1 MTDYWIGVDTGGTF
15 TDLVLVDRDA
25 NHRVSFKLP
34 TTPDDPALGI
44 LSGVR
49 SILDLAEADGVDVS
63 FLGHGT
69 TLGTNA
75 ILTGRTAPTGMITTQ
90 GFRDILEL
98 GRQRRPSFYDIE
110 VAKPTPPA
118 TRDHIIEVAERLDEC
133 GGVVMPLDEDGVRDA
148 ARQLQAD
155 GVTAVAICFMHAYA
169 NPDHEARAAAIVREV
184 WPDAF
189 VCASSDILREFREF
203 ERFATTTVN
212 ASLLPVMDEYLRR
225 FEAGLAELGVSVPP
239 LVMQSNGG
247 AVSPAT
253 VRAAPVNTFFS
264 GPAGGVIATVA
275 LGKSLAM
282 ENLVSFD
289 MGGTSTDVCL
299 VKDGAPAKR
308 NVRDMAGFPVRIPT
322 LDLHTIGAGGG
333 SIAWA
338 DPGGLLKVG
347 PHSAGA
353 TPGPALYG
361 LGGEDATVT
370 DANVVLGR
378 LSGGALI
385 GGAMTVYPEK
395 SYEAV
400 ARLGEK
406 IELDPIATA
415 AGIIEIVNVNMMG
428 AVRAVSIEKGE
439 DPRHYALVAF
449 GGAGPL
455 HAAGVAA
462 EMGMDTVVIPT
473 RPGILSALGLLDADV
488 RGDFSI
494 TRLVALTLENTAALR
509 DGAVDLMARGAAWRV
524 AERLNEDSVEISW
537 TADLRYI
544 GQAFELMAPILT
556 LSGTPDFDEATLA
569 ALRAEFHRQH
579 ASINGYAM
587 EGHAVE
593 MVNLRLS
600 VAAIRPSAGGV
611 EILGD
616 GADVEETIRPVWF
629 PETGFVETPVRD
641 RASLTPDQRIA
652 GPMIVEQMDTTLVIP
667 PAATAIV
674 QPSGDL
680 TLHLGGT
687 QT

>member
-1 MTDYWIGVDTGGTF
+1 MADYWIGVDTGGTF

-25 NHRVSFKLP
+25 NRRVAFKLP
-34 TTPDDPALGI
+34 TTPDDPAHGI

-49 SILDLAEADGVDVS
+49 ALLDMANADSADVS

-75 ILTGRTAPTGMITTQ
+75 ILTGRASVTGMITTQ

-118 TRDHIIEVAERLDEC
+118 TRDHIVEVAERLDER
-133 GGVVMPLDEDGVRDA
+133 GAVVTPLDEDGVRAA
-148 ARQLQAD
+148 ARRLRDA
-155 GVTAVAICFMHAYA
+155 GVTAIAICFMHAYA

-184 WPDAF
+184 WPDSF
-189 VCASSDILREFREF
+189 VCASSDILREFREL
-203 ERFATTTVN
+203 ERFATTAVN
-212 ASLLPVMDEYLRR
+212 ASLLPVMDDYLRR
-225 FEAGLAELGVSVPP
+225 FEDGLRDLGVAAAP

-247 AVSPAT
+247 AVSTTA

-264 GPAGGVIATVA
+264 GPAGGVIATVE
-275 LGKSLAM
+275 LGRRLRM

-308 NVRDMAGFPVRIPT
+308 NVREIAGFPVRIPT

-353 TPGPALYG
+353 NPGPALYG
-361 LGGEDATVT
+361 LGGVDATVT

-378 LSGGALI
+378 LSGAALI

-395 SYEAV
+395 SHDAV
-400 ARLGEK
+400 ARLGAQ
-406 IELDPIATA
+406 IGLDPIATA

-439 DPRHYALVAF
+439 DPRHYALTAF

-455 HAAGVAA
+455 HAAGVAV
-462 EMGMDTVVIPT
+462 EMGMDTVVVPT

-488 RGDFSI
+488 RGDFSV
-494 TRLVALTLENTAALR
+494 TRLVPLTVDSAGALR
-509 DGAVDLMARGAAWRV
+509 DGAEILAARGVAWRT
-524 AERLNEDSVEISW
+524 AEGLDADKVMTTW
-537 TADLRYI
+537 TADLRYA
-544 GQAFELMAPILT
+544 GQAFELM
-556 LSGTPDFDEATLA
+556 GTIPAQAGLPAFDADTLA
-569 ALRAEFHRQH
+569 GLVAGFHRSH
-579 ASINGYAM
+579 DAVNGYAM
-587 EGHAVE
+587 DGHAVE
-593 MVNLRLS
+593 LVNLRLS

-611 EILGD
+611 ESGGD
-616 GADVEETIRPVWF
+616 EEETAASLRPVWF
-629 PETGFVETPVRD
+629 VETGFVETPVRD
-641 RASLTPDQRIA
+641 RASLAPGSTVE

-674 QPSGDL
+674 QADGDL
-680 TLHLGGT
+680 ILRLGKGA
-687 QT
+687 

>member
-1 MTDYWIGVDTGGTF
+1 MTDTWIGVDTGGTF

-25 NHRVSFKLP
+25 NRRVAFKLP
-34 TTPDDPALGI
+34 TTPDDPAQGI

-49 SILDLAEADGVDVS
+49 ALLDKANANSANVS

-75 ILTGRTAPTGMITTQ
+75 ILTGRAAVTGMIATQ

-118 TRDHIIEVAERLDEC
+118 TRDHIVEVAERLDER
-133 GGVVMPLDEDGVRDA
+133 GAVVTPLDEDGVRAAALRLRDA
-148 ARQLQAD
+148 
-155 GVTAVAICFMHAYA
+155 GVAAVAVCFMHAYA

-184 WPDAF
+184 WPEAF

-203 ERFATTTVN
+203 ERFATTAVN
-212 ASLLPVMDEYLRR
+212 ASLLPVMDDYLRR
-225 FEAGLAELGVSVPP
+225 FEDGLNVLGVAAAP

-247 AVSPAT
+247 AVSTAT

-264 GPAGGVIATVA
+264 GPAGGVIATVE
-275 LGKSLAM
+275 LGRRLRM

-308 NVRDMAGFPVRIPT
+308 NVREIAGFPVRIPT

-353 TPGPALYG
+353 NPGPALYG
-361 LGGEDATVT
+361 LGGVDATVT

-378 LSGGALI
+378 LSGAALI

-395 SYEAV
+395 SHEAV
-400 ARLGEK
+400 ARLGAQ
-406 IELDPIATA
+406 IGLDPIATA

-439 DPRHYALVAF
+439 DPRHYALTAF

-455 HAAGVAA
+455 HAAGVAV
-462 EMGMDTVVIPT
+462 EMGMDTVVVPT

-488 RGDFSI
+488 RGDFSV
-494 TRLVALTLENTAALR
+494 TRLVPLTVDSADALR
-509 DGAVDLMARGAAWRV
+509 DGAEILAARGVEWRT
-524 AERLNEDSVEISW
+524 AEGLDAGKVTTTW
-537 TADLRYI
+537 TADLRYA
-544 GQAFELMAPILT
+544 GQAFELM
-556 LSGTPDFDEATLA
+556 GTIPAQAELPAFDSETLA
-569 ALRAEFHRQH
+569 GLIAEFHRSH
-579 ASINGYAM
+579 DSVNGYAM
-587 EGHAVE
+587 DGHAVE
-593 MVNLRLS
+593 LVNLRLS

-611 EILGD
+611 ESGGD
-616 GADVEETIRPVWF
+616 EEETIASLRPVWF
-629 PETGFVETPVRD
+629 VETGFVETPVRN
-641 RASLTPDQRIA
+641 RASLAPGSTVE

-674 QPSGDL
+674 QPDGDL
-680 TLHLGGT
+680 ILRLGKGA
-687 QT
+687 

>member
-1 MTDYWIGVDTGGTF
+1 
-15 TDLVLVDRDA
+15 
-25 NHRVSFKLP
+25 
-34 TTPDDPALGI
+34 
-44 LSGVR
+44 
-49 SILDLAEADGVDVS
+49 
-63 FLGHGT
+63 
-69 TLGTNA
+69 
-75 ILTGRTAPTGMITTQ
+75 
-90 GFRDILEL
+90 
-98 GRQRRPSFYDIE
+98 
-110 VAKPTPPA
+110 
-118 TRDHIIEVAERLDEC
+118 
-133 GGVVMPLDEDGVRDA
+133 
-148 ARQLQAD
+148 
-155 GVTAVAICFMHAYA
+155 
-169 NPDHEARAAAIVREV
+169 
-184 WPDAF
+184 
-189 VCASSDILREFREF
+189 
-203 ERFATTTVN
+203 
-212 ASLLPVMDEYLRR
+212 
-225 FEAGLAELGVSVPP
+225 
-239 LVMQSNGG
+239 
-247 AVSPAT
+247 
-253 VRAAPVNTFFS
+253 
-264 GPAGGVIATVA
+264 
-275 LGKSLAM
+275 
-282 ENLVSFD
+282 
-289 MGGTSTDVCL
+289 
-299 VKDGAPAKR
+299 
-308 NVRDMAGFPVRIPT
+308 VRIPT
-322 LDLHTIGAGGG
+322 LDLQTIGAGGG

-439 DPRHYALVAF
+439 DPRHYALAAF

-641 RASLTPDQRIA
+641 RASLTPGQRIA